1 MFVLEKKL
9 YSAVA
14 SLWHSASRVS
24 NSPCQLVWNRLKSKA
39 QNYRMP
45 TFTRRDMFLLW
56 LQHGRLWIHGQLWQI
71 SQWCRDGTLSPFQA
85 VVILSIKSR
94 IGSFQKTR
102 NICQSNLTTMEWI
115 KLKQLG
121 GELEFTMKCIDVE
134 SKLLHLHQ
142 ICRAW
147 SLQSWT
153 EYSISEYTITRNL
166 FRIIM
171 VGLLRVVDANLLHSL
186 SNTGPRYLNQSDWK
200 GQTTCSS
207 PEDHPLPHLSKIVN
221 DDLVSKLQ
229 TVCLTLSLVKQEQTP
244 PGSEGA
250 WSFCFCPWL
259 KAFDIHKQLTD
270 RLLLPTWL
278 ETAR

>member
-1 MFVLEKKL
+1 MKL

-56 LQHGRLWIHGQLWQI
+56 LQHGRLWIHGQIWQI

-153 EYSISEYTITRNL
+153 ECSISEYTITRNL

-171 VGLLRVVDANLLHSL
+171 VGLLMLICFTHCRTRGPDIWTKVIEKAKPRAARLRIIHFLTCQRLSTTIWFQNFKLSVSHCLL
-186 SNTGPRYLNQSDWK
+186 
-200 GQTTCSS
+200 SS
-207 PEDHPLPHLSKIVN
+207 KNKHRLAQRELDPFV
-221 DDLVSKLQ
+221 LV
-229 TVCLTLSLVKQEQTP
+229 
-244 PGSEGA
+244 PG
-250 WSFCFCPWL
+250 W
-259 KAFDIHKQLTD
+259 
-270 RLLLPTWL
+270 RLLISTSNLPIDFYCPHGL
-278 ETAR
+278 KQRGNR

>member
-1 MFVLEKKL
+1 MKL

-121 GELEFTMKCIDVE
+121 GELEFIYYEMHWCWIEVTALA
-134 SKLLHLHQ
+134 SN
-142 ICRAW
+142 
-147 SLQSWT
+147 LQGLVLAILNRIQ
-153 EYSISEYTITRNL
+153 YISEYTITRNL